1 MSYQIPG
8 ISPIPDIEETYP
20 GTPLMRGDSGL
31 SVLSAKNALNAI
43 SVNFTA
49 IPKIYPVNTEFDESM
64 EDAVR
69 EFQNIFNLPV
79 TGVIDK
85 ATWYEIRKIFASVRK
100 LAQTTA
106 EVSLPGEIPPET
118 IEEFENLEV
127 VPRVQLVQYFLN
139 VLSAY
144 YDSIPAVDINGML
157 NTQTRNSIR
166 EFQKTFGLPLT
177 GAIDSETWK
186 TMYNNIQGILRV
198 LPPSAIAL
206 PALLYPQTE
215 YSEGMEDPGIYI
227 IQQFLQFIS
236 TIIADI
242 PAVTPNGLFGPE
254 TTLSIIAFQNTFGLE
269 PNGIID
275 EDTWNRIVDIYRQLR
290 FSTSRAI
297 GQYSGEFSGYK
308 RG

>member
-269 PNGIID
+269 PTGIID
-275 EDTWNRIVDIYRQLR
+275 ENTWNRIVDIYRQLR

-297 GQYSGEFSGYK
+297 GQYSGAFSGYR

>member
-8 ISPIPDIEETYP
+8 ISPVPDIEETYP
-20 GTPLMRGDSGL
+20 GTPLKRGDSSL

-64 EDAVR
+64 EAAVR
-69 EFQNIFNLPV
+69 EFQNIFNLSV
-79 TGVIDK
+79 TGIIDK
-85 ATWYEIRKIFASVRK
+85 ATWYEIRKIFSLVRK
-100 LAQTTA
+100 LAQTTS

-118 IEEFENLEV
+118 IEELENLEV
-127 VPRVQLVQYFLN
+127 IPRVQLVQYFLN

-166 EFQKTFGLPLT
+166 EFQKTFNLPMT
-177 GAIDSETWK
+177 GTIDNETWNI
-186 TMYNNIQGILRV
+186 MYSNIQGILRV

-206 PALLYPQTE
+206 PALLYPQIE

-236 TIIADI
+236 TIMVDI
-242 PAVTPNGLFGPE
+242 PAVTPNGIFGPE
-254 TTLSIIAFQNTFGLE
+254 TTKSIIAFQNTFGLE

-275 EDTWNRIVDIYRQLR
+275 EDTWHKIVDIYRQLR
-290 FSTSRAI
+290 FSNSRAI
-297 GQYSGEFSGYK
+297 GQYSGTVIGYK